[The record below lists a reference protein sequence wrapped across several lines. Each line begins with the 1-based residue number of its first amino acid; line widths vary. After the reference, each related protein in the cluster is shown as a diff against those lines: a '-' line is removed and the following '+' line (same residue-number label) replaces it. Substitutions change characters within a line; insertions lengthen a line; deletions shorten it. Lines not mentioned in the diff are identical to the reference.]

1 MNNKDRV
8 SPEDNGHFT
17 EAQSQE
23 QKLQTMISALW
34 ERSRHTVVERAA
46 LLRTAGDL
54 LSDNGL
60 DQATQQKAVDSAHK
74 LAGVLGTFG
83 LPTGYRPGSGGG
95 SAVWSIHATW
105 QGRDRTAAAPVGRVD
120 PSDRPR
126 ARWSGLKVSTESR
139 RLKQPPGL
147 KPRGLFRS
155 VSAGLKTRFPGLKS
169 GAGTT
174 ISPYPWQP
182 PGLKAPQGV
191 ARMKP

>member
-17 EAQSQE
+17 EVQSQE

-83 LPTGYRPGSGGG
+83 LPRGTDLAREAEVLFGQSTPL
-95 SAVWSIHATW
+95 
-105 QGRDRTAAAPVGRVD
+105 GRDEIERLQLLLAELTRLIDRGPVG
-120 PSDRPR
+120 P
-126 ARWSGLKVSTESR
+126 A
-139 RLKQPPGL
+139 
-147 KPRGLFRS
+147 
-155 VSAGLKTRFPGLKS
+155 
-169 GAGTT
+169 
-174 ISPYPWQP
+174 
-182 PGLKAPQGV
+182 
-191 ARMKP
+191 